1 MFGSDSMYKFSPSL
15 QKYTEV
21 VTGGVRVNLKQEH
34 HLSLLEI
41 TIKNFI
47 VNSEGLESDLLTDV
61 HLNLLLD
68 LRHEQTQQKEESGKL

>member
-41 TIKNFI
+41 TKKI
-47 VNSEGLESDLLTDV
+47 L
-61 HLNLLLD
+61 
-68 LRHEQTQQKEESGKL
+68 